1 MAKIK
6 ILWADDEIHLLKPH
20 IIFLEEKGYDVSTT
34 TSGAEA
40 LEMVDDNRYDLV
52 FLDENMPGISGLEVL
67 SRIKST
73 HSSLP
78 VVMITKSE
86 EEFIMEEAIG
96 SKISDYLIKP
106 VNPKQIL
113 LTIKKNLDT
122 SRLVSEKTTINYQQ
136 EFRNIGTSMHNRMT
150 FEEWQEVY
158 KRLVY
163 WELELD
169 RIEETGLNEILQ
181 MQKDEASHLFSRFIE
196 DNYIDWLHGREEA
209 PLMSP
214 SVIKEKVIPHINDDS
229 TTFLIVVDNL
239 RYDQWEILKPK
250 IREYFWID
258 DEDTYLSILPT
269 TTQYARNSLF
279 AGLMP
284 SEIEKMYPKLWLN
297 DEEEGGKNL
306 HEEELLGLNLKRLG
320 KKDMRYN
327 YYKVLNQSF
336 GRKVVDEIPNMM
348 KNKFNTIVYNFID
361 MLSHARTDTNVI
373 KELAEDEAAYRSLT
387 LSWFEHSSFMEA
399 IKVLA
404 SKKAKVILT
413 TDHGSIKVKN
423 PSKVIG
429 DKNVN
434 TNLRYKQG
442 KNLSFDKGDVM
453 LIKEPIDAFLPRVNM
468 SQSYIFAKN
477 DLFFAYPNNYN
488 HYVQYYRDTFQHGGI
503 SLEEMMVPIVTL
515 LPKV

>member
-6 ILWADDEIHLLKPH
+6 ILWADDEIDLLKPH
-20 IIFLEEKGYDVSTT
+20 IIFLEDKGYDVTT
-34 TSGAEA
+34 KTSGDEA
-40 LEMVDDNRYDLV
+40 LEAVEEERFDLV
-52 FLDENMPGISGLEVL
+52 FLDENMPGISGLEAL
-67 SRIKST
+67 QQIKSA
-73 HSSLP
+73 HPSLP

-86 EEFIMEEAIG
+86 EEYIMEEAIG

-136 EFRNIGTSMHNRMT
+136 EFRKIGMSLHNNMT
-150 FEEWQEVY
+150 FDEWKDIY
-158 KRLVY
+158 KKLVY
-163 WELELD
+163 WEIELGS
-169 RIEETGLNEILQ
+169 IEETGLNEILQ
-181 MQKDEASHLFSRFIE
+181 TQKDEASNLFSKFIE
-196 DNYIDWLHGREEA
+196 ENYLDWLHDRQES

-214 SVIKEKVIPHINDDS
+214 NVFKRKVVPHISDNQS
-229 TTFLIVVDNL
+229 TFLIVVDNL

-258 DEDTYLSILPT
+258 DEDSYLSILPT
-269 TTQYARNSLF
+269 TTQYARNALF

-306 HEEELLGLNLKRLG
+306 HEEELLGLQLKRNKIDG
-320 KKDMRYN
+320 KYS

-336 GRKVVDEIPNMM
+336 GRRVVDDIPNMM

-373 KELAEDEAAYRSLT
+373 KELAEDESAYRSLVE
-387 LSWFEHSSFMEA
+387 SWFDHSSFMEA

-404 SKKAKVILT
+404 AKGAKVILT
-413 TDHGSIKVKN
+413 TDHGSIRVKQ

-442 KNLSFDKGDVM
+442 KNLSYESKDVFF
-453 LIKEPIDAFLPRVNM
+453 IKEPSDAYLPRVNM
-468 SQSYIFAKN
+468 SQSYIFAKG

-488 HYVQYYRDTFQHGGI
+488 HYVSYYRDTFQHGGI

-515 LPKV
+515 SSKS

>member
-6 ILWADDEIHLLKPH
+6 ILWADDEIDLLKPH
-20 IIFLEEKGYDVSTT
+20 IIFLEDKGYEVTTT

-40 LEMVDDNRYDLV
+40 LDLVEEQRFDLV
-52 FLDENMPGISGLEVL
+52 FLDENMPGISGLETL
-67 SRIKST
+67 SRIKSK
-73 HSSLP
+73 HSALP

-136 EFRNIGTSMHNRMT
+136 EFRSIGMSLHHNMT
-150 FEEWQEVY
+150 FEEWKDIY
-158 KRLVY
+158 KKLVY

-169 RIEETGLNEILQ
+169 KIEETGLNEILQ
-181 MQKDEASHLFSRFIE
+181 TQKDEASHLFSRFIE
-196 DNYIDWLHGREEA
+196 ENYIDWLRDGEDA

-214 SVIKEKVIPHINDDS
+214 NVIKEKVAPHISDDTS
-229 TTFLIVVDNL
+229 TFLIVVDNL

-258 DEDTYLSILPT
+258 EEDTYMSILPT
-269 TTQYARNSLF
+269 TTQYARNALF

-284 SEIEKMYPKLWLN
+284 SEIEKMYPKLWVN
-297 DEEEGGKNL
+297 DEEEGGKNMS
-306 HEEELLGLNLKRLG
+306 EEELLGLNLKRLG
-320 KKDMRYN
+320 KDTRYN

-348 KNKFNTIVYNFID
+348 KNKFNVLVYNFID

-373 KELAEDEAAYRSLT
+373 KELAEDESAYRSLT

-404 SKKAKVILT
+404 SKKAQVILT

-442 KNLSFDKGDVM
+442 KNLSYESKDVFH
-453 LIKEPIDAFLPRVNM
+453 IKEPKDAFLPRVNM
-468 SQSYIFAKN
+468 SQSFIFAKN

-503 SLEEMMVPIVTL
+503 SLEEMMVPLVKL
-515 LPKV
+515 SPKG

>member
-6 ILWADDEIHLLKPH
+6 ILWADDEIDLLKPH
-20 IIFLEEKGYDVSTT
+20 IIFLEDKGYEVTTT

-40 LEMVDDNRYDLV
+40 LDLVEEQRFDLV
-52 FLDENMPGISGLEVL
+52 FLDENMPGISGLETL
-67 SRIKST
+67 SRIKSK
-73 HSSLP
+73 HSALP

-136 EFRNIGTSMHNRMT
+136 EFRSIGMSLHHNMT
-150 FEEWQEVY
+150 FEEWKDIY
-158 KRLVY
+158 KKLVY

-169 RIEETGLNEILQ
+169 KIEETGLNEILQ
-181 MQKDEASHLFSRFIE
+181 TQKDEASHLFSRFIE
-196 DNYIDWLHGREEA
+196 ENYIDWLRDGEDA

-214 SVIKEKVIPHINDDS
+214 NVIKEKVAPHISDDTS
-229 TTFLIVVDNL
+229 TFLIVVDNL

-250 IREYFWID
+250 IHEYFWID
-258 DEDTYLSILPT
+258 EEDTYLSILPT
-269 TTQYARNSLF
+269 TTQYARNALF

-284 SEIEKMYPKLWLN
+284 SEIEKMYPKLWVN
-297 DEEEGGKNL
+297 DEEEGGKNMS
-306 HEEELLGLNLKRLG
+306 EEELLGLNLKRLG
-320 KKDMRYN
+320 KDTRYN

-348 KNKFNTIVYNFID
+348 KNKFNVLVYNFID

-373 KELAEDEAAYRSLT
+373 KELAEDESAYRSLT

-404 SKKAKVILT
+404 SKKAQVILT

-442 KNLSFDKGDVM
+442 KNLSYESKDVFH
-453 LIKEPIDAFLPRVNM
+453 IKEPKDAFLPRVNM
-468 SQSYIFAKN
+468 SQSFIFAKN

-503 SLEEMMVPIVTL
+503 SLEEMMVPLVKL
-515 LPKV
+515 SPKG

>member
-6 ILWADDEIHLLKPH
+6 ILWADDEIDLLKPH
-20 IIFLEEKGYDVSTT
+20 IIFLEDKGYEVTTT

-40 LEMVDDNRYDLV
+40 LDLVEEQRFDLV
-52 FLDENMPGISGLEVL
+52 FLDENMPGISGLETL
-67 SRIKST
+67 SRIKSK
-73 HSSLP
+73 HSALP

-136 EFRNIGTSMHNRMT
+136 EFRSIGMSLHNNMT
-150 FEEWQEVY
+150 FEEWKEIY
-158 KRLVY
+158 KKLVY

-169 RIEETGLNEILQ
+169 KIEETGLNEILQ
-181 MQKDEASHLFSRFIE
+181 TQKDEASHLFSRFIE
-196 DNYIDWLHGREEA
+196 ENYIDWLRDGEDA

-214 SVIKEKVIPHINDDS
+214 NVIKEKVAPHISDETS
-229 TTFLIVVDNL
+229 TYLIVVDNL

-258 DEDTYLSILPT
+258 EEDTYLSILPT
-269 TTQYARNSLF
+269 TTQYARNALF

-284 SEIEKMYPKLWLN
+284 SEIEKMYPKLWVN
-297 DEEEGGKNL
+297 DEEEGGKNMS
-306 HEEELLGLNLKRLG
+306 EEELLGLNLKRLG
-320 KKDMRYN
+320 KDTRYN

-348 KNKFNTIVYNFID
+348 KNKFNVLVYNFID

-373 KELAEDEAAYRSLT
+373 KELAEDESAYRSLT

-404 SKKAKVILT
+404 SKKAQVILT

-442 KNLSFDKGDVM
+442 KNLSYESKDVFH
-453 LIKEPIDAFLPRVNM
+453 IKEPKDAFLPRVNM
-468 SQSYIFAKN
+468 SQSFIFAKN

-503 SLEEMMVPIVTL
+503 SLEEMMVPLVKL
-515 LPKV
+515 SPKG

>member
-6 ILWADDEIHLLKPH
+6 ILWADDEIDLLKPH
-20 IIFLEEKGYDVSTT
+20 IIFLEDKGYEVTTT

-40 LEMVDDNRYDLV
+40 LDLVEEQRFDLV
-52 FLDENMPGISGLEVL
+52 FLDENMPGISGLETL
-67 SRIKST
+67 SRIKSK
-73 HSSLP
+73 HSALP

-136 EFRNIGTSMHNRMT
+136 EFRSIGMSLHHNMT
-150 FEEWQEVY
+150 FEEWKDIY
-158 KRLVY
+158 KKLVY

-169 RIEETGLNEILQ
+169 KIEETGLNEILQ
-181 MQKDEASHLFSRFIE
+181 TQKDEASHLFSRFIE
-196 DNYIDWLHGREEA
+196 ENYIDWLRDGEEA

-214 SVIKEKVIPHINDDS
+214 NVIKEKVAPHISDDTS
-229 TTFLIVVDNL
+229 TFLIVVDNL

-258 DEDTYLSILPT
+258 EEDTYLSILPT
-269 TTQYARNSLF
+269 TTQYARNALF

-284 SEIEKMYPKLWLN
+284 SEIEKMYPKLWVN
-297 DEEEGGKNL
+297 DEEEGGKNMS
-306 HEEELLGLNLKRLG
+306 EEELLGLNLKRLG
-320 KKDMRYN
+320 KDTRYN

-348 KNKFNTIVYNFID
+348 KNKFNVLVYNFID

-373 KELAEDEAAYRSLT
+373 KELAEDESAYRSLT

-404 SKKAKVILT
+404 SKKAQVILT

-442 KNLSFDKGDVM
+442 KNLSYESKDVFH
-453 LIKEPIDAFLPRVNM
+453 IKEPKDAFLPRVNM
-468 SQSYIFAKN
+468 SQSFIFAKN

-503 SLEEMMVPIVTL
+503 SLEEMMVPLVKL
-515 LPKV
+515 SPKG

>member
-6 ILWADDEIHLLKPH
+6 ILWADDEIDLLKPH
-20 IIFLEEKGYDVSTT
+20 IIFLEDKGYEVTTT

-40 LEMVDDNRYDLV
+40 LDLVDEQRFDLV
-52 FLDENMPGISGLEVL
+52 FLDENMPGISGLEAL
-67 SRIKST
+67 SLIKGK

-86 EEFIMEEAIG
+86 EEYIMEEAIG

-136 EFRNIGTSMHNRMT
+136 EFRNIGMSLHNNMT
-150 FEEWQEVY
+150 FDEWKDIY
-158 KRLVY
+158 KKLVY

-169 RIEETGLNEILQ
+169 KIEETGLNEILQ
-181 MQKDEASHLFSRFIE
+181 TQKDEASHLFSRFIE
-196 DNYIDWLHGREEA
+196 ENYIDWLHDREEA

-214 SVIKEKVIPHINDDS
+214 NVIKERVAPHIADDKS
-229 TTFLIVVDNL
+229 TFLIVVDNL

-250 IREYFWID
+250 IREYFWVD
-258 DEDTYLSILPT
+258 EEDTYLSILPT
-269 TTQYARNSLF
+269 TTQYARNALF

-284 SEIEKMYPKLWLN
+284 SEIEKMYPKLWVN
-297 DEEEGGKNL
+297 DEEEGGKNMS
-306 HEEELLGLNLKRLG
+306 EEELLGLNLKRLG
-320 KKDMRYN
+320 KDTRYN

-348 KNKFNTIVYNFID
+348 KNKFNVLVYNFID

-373 KELAEDEAAYRSLT
+373 KELAENESAYRSLT

-404 SKKAKVILT
+404 SKKAQVILT

-442 KNLSFDKGDVM
+442 KNLSYESKDVFY
-453 LIKEPIDAFLPRVNM
+453 IKEPKDAFLPRVNM
-468 SQSYIFAKN
+468 SQSFIFAKN
-477 DLFFAYPNNYN
+477 DLFFAYPNNFN

-503 SLEEMMVPIVTL
+503 SLEEMMVPLVKLTA
-515 LPKV
+515 KE